1 MLIQN
6 INSATMAPRLASD
19 SAPVAVAAPQIQA
32 TPVELPQTA
41 VKAATETPAANNA
54 PTQAHIQSAVDGMNK
69 MMKQN
74 DSGLEF
80 SIDQDTKRTI
90 IKLVESRTGDVIRQ
104 YPTEDMLAI
113 TRAIDQMQQ
122 HGVLLNQKA

>member
-1 MLIQN
+1 
-6 INSATMAPRLASD
+6 
-19 SAPVAVAAPQIQA
+19 
-32 TPVELPQTA
+32 
-41 VKAATETPAANNA
+41 
-54 PTQAHIQSAVDGMNK
+54 
-69 MMKQN
+69 MKQN